1 MDDVGAY
8 NSDMSD
14 AETPPYPVYASTS
27 DDDSDNVETQGSAV
41 YSVEHERQFEH
52 TFDPALPVKHSSS
65 LLGGHQ
71 SSLLGGH
78 QSSLLGGHH
87 NHGPIGLDEEQSIE
101 KNGHFLTLLRFRA
114 KEGDKDLESHLQSS
128 NHNTSYIR
136 PYTQN
141 KIIDLLYPY
150 EDEFEPIP
158 DPLLHRYILEALG
171 IESRTSGFIAG
182 NIDHCTIE
190 YLGNDL
196 EELQGRT
203 MLDDDSIQ
211 TLALLPQ
218 PGVVLVP
225 GQTLPLS
232 VFYPP
237 TVSMLRQSIATDRTF
252 GVVCVRSFTNML
264 VWCISSMNMK
274 ILILTKVGRSNEF
287 QEEERSAGF
296 RVKAKGRQRFKILE
310 THRQVDGNVSARV
323 RILPEV
329 VLPHSLNEIRL
340 ASLDRHQSF
349 PGQKRSCF
357 MKRNAMLTQWPSWV
371 HAQFEA
377 SRLVELVKN
386 QLEHLKPGSHT
397 GEAIRS
403 KLDDLLQSWGLNQR
417 TVSIYVVSDNAIN
430 IVDALSCT
438 TFQHVPCFTHNL
450 QLAIA
455 DAKKGLG
462 ITDLLATARNIVTYY
477 SCEREI
483 TEQATTA

>member
-27 DDDSDNVETQGSAV
+27 DDDSDNVESQGRAV

-52 TFDPALPVKHSSS
+52 TFDPALPVKHS
-65 LLGGHQ
+65 
-71 SSLLGGH
+71 
-78 QSSLLGGHH
+78 
-87 NHGPIGLDEEQSIE
+87 
-101 KNGHFLTLLRFRA
+101 
-114 KEGDKDLESHLQSS
+114 
-128 NHNTSYIR
+128 
-136 PYTQN
+136 
-141 KIIDLLYPY
+141 
-150 EDEFEPIP
+150 
-158 DPLLHRYILEALG
+158 
-171 IESRTSGFIAG
+171 
-182 NIDHCTIE
+182 

-225 GQTLPLS
+225 GQTLPLT

-252 GVVCVRSFTNML
+252 GVVCVSRYLYSPRL
-264 VWCISSMNMK
+264 AE
-274 ILILTKVGRSNEF
+274 VGTTAEIYEF
-287 QEEERSAGF
+287 QQEQRSAGF
-296 RVKAKGRQRFKILE
+296 KVKAKGRQRFKILE

-340 ASLDRHQSF
+340 ASLDRHQSC

-377 SRLVELVKN
+377 SRLVKLVTN
-386 QLEHLKPGSHT
+386 QLEHLKPGHAGLSIPT
-397 GEAIRS
+397 DPIDLSYWVAQNLPLSDEQRLTVL
-403 KLDDLLQSWGLNQR
+403 KLDSAIQRLRWELNALQKCRVLCCRDCQAKIANQKDVFSMSLEGPQGTYVNPGGYVHETITLHKAKGVRVLNQAPSTEYTWFPGYGWTIAECR
-417 TVSIYVVSDNAIN
+417 TCRKHMGWKFTAMEKHLKPDKFLGLCRRSIFPLFKAD
-430 IVDALSCT
+430 
-438 TFQHVPCFTHNL
+438 HN
-450 QLAIA
+450 
-455 DAKKGLG
+455 GR
-462 ITDLLATARNIVTYY
+462 DLIM
-477 SCEREI
+477 
-483 TEQATTA
+483 